1 MQWREKIREPLGGDV
16 HEGAA
21 SREIWVCPPNLQ
33 VFLESAIPVAMEV
46 GSHGEM
52 SNASLQLLTPI
63 MSFPLSSHFIPSF
76 MFNW

>member
-21 SREIWVCPPNLQ
+21 SREIWACPQNLQ

-46 GSHGEM
+46 GSYGEM
-52 SNASLQLLTPI
+52 SNAPLQRLTPI

-76 MFNW
+76 MFYW

>member
-21 SREIWVCPPNLQ
+21 SREIWVCPQNLQ
-33 VFLESAIPVAMEV
+33 VFLESVIPVAMEV

-63 MSFPLSSHFIPSF
+63 MYFPLSSHFIPSF
-76 MFNW
+76 MFSW